1 MVAVLNMKFYKFSDT
16 KNGDKGINSGSMVA
30 IEKHSAREDIQIKR
44 CEIKSKQRT
53 NIDRDLS
60 CNNVVI
66 KRLDYTKIEE
76 MKKRNHKSTNVGAF
90 GLVFDFQDTKIE
102 NFSVEIHTKMIN
114 NFLVENGIIEYF
126 EVLSM
131 HCHLDEKN
139 PHYHIMFDGWDKIKE
154 KYAVNDFFSPLSAPK
169 QVFNADGSK
178 RYKKTSKGKYKLD
191 LEGNKIPYTEQVRE
205 NGAQNLQDS
214 WDKYL
219 KRHEYIYTGK
229 KQHTSLL
236 SINSR
241 VWRDMSEE
249 DKDIVYYFRKLEA
262 LYNSTKSK
270 NKSDIALPKIRDE
283 MLKALSPVLELTQTI
298 QEKQVKQKNKNI
310 LSPKNE

>member
-16 KNGDKGINSGSMVA
+16 KNGDRGINSGSMVA
-30 IEKHSAREDIQIKR
+30 IEKHSSREDIQIKR
-44 CEIKSKQRT
+44 CEIKNKQRT

-60 CNNVVI
+60 ENNVVI
-66 KRLDYTKIEE
+66 QRLDYTKIEE
-76 MKKRNHKSTNVGAF
+76 MKMRKHKSSNVGAF
-90 GLVFDFQDTKIE
+90 GLIFDFQDTKIE

-114 NFLVENGIIEYF
+114 DFLAESGIVEHF

-131 HCHLDEKN
+131 YCHLDEKN
-139 PHYHIMFDGWDKIKE
+139 PHYHVIFDGWDKLKE

-169 QVFNADGSK
+169 QVLNADGSK
-178 RYKKTSKGKYKLD
+178 RYKKTPKGKYKLD
-191 LEGNKIPYTEQVRE
+191 FEGNKIAYTEQVRE
-205 NGAQNLQDS
+205 NGAQNLQNS
-214 WDKYL
+214 WDTFL
-219 KRHEYIYTGK
+219 EQHEYIYTGK

-249 DKDIVYYFRKLEA
+249 DKDRVYYFRKLEA
-262 LYNSTKSK
+262 LYNTTKSK
-270 NKSDIALPKIRDE
+270 NKSDLALPKIRAE
-283 MLKALSPVLELTQTI
+283 MIEALNPVHELTQTI
-298 QEKQVKQKNKNI
+298 QEQQVKQTNKKV